1 MAARLRGFV
10 TEDCGRLAVNRSGGA
25 TAVTVAPITPEEMDK
40 AGKKAV
46 DYRPL
51 GR

>member
-1 MAARLRGFV
+1 V
-10 TEDCGRLAVNRSGGA
+10 TGDCGRLAVNRSGGA
-25 TAVTVAPITPEEMDK
+25 TAVTVATITPEEMDK

-46 DYRPL
+46 DYRPP